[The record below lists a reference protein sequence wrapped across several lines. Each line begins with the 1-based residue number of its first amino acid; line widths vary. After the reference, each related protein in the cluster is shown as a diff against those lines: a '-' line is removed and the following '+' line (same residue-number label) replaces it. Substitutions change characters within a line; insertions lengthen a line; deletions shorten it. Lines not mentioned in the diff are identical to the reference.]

1 MIEAAGRPEGPSP
14 VWNIPHDRRTD
25 FVGRQ
30 DLLER
35 LGAATA
41 AGSNAVTQAITGP
54 AGVGKTRLA
63 VEHAY
68 AHCHDLDVVWWL
80 RAEQTTTL
88 RADLA
93 TLAWELGL
101 TTPSRAGVDAS
112 VAEVRAW
119 LDDHDRWMVVV
130 DNADDI
136 QAVDTIL
143 PQGGGGQVVLTS
155 RSDEWAGTADVV
167 GLDVLG
173 EDEAAEYLLR
183 RSGDNRPAS
192 ALALARAL
200 GCLPI
205 AVEKAGAYV
214 AQSPGLGLA
223 GYLEMFRARQAQLRA
238 RETQLRARETQLRA
252 REGRPA
258 DDVPTRPY
266 PASVAITC
274 TLAVERVEEE
284 SPAAVTI
291 LRACAFLAPESVPLS
306 LVSSADE
313 LPQPLGLGPLAQSD
327 ALSLLC
333 RLGLARSTWAGG
345 IAVDRVVQAVV
356 RDGLAGDAVR
366 VSTQLGPSSP
376 LRGPLGPWA
385 AGVLRLVD
393 AAFPLDS
400 NEVAAWDRCGRLVPH
415 ALAVTTYDEA
425 VDLEPQ
431 TTSRLLARVGI
442 YLQARGQFQ
451 EARGILDRA
460 LAITEVA
467 YGPDCSEAGIH
478 LANLAAVL
486 QDLGELVEARRCLE
500 RALAIAEA
508 TYGDEHPSVASHAC
522 NLGSVLADLDQ
533 PGLARLCF
541 ERALALDETIHGPD
555 HPTVA
560 SDLSKLALVL
570 WNEGDTLEARRCYEQ
585 ALVIDEA
592 LHGRRHPAVA
602 RDLANLALVLAD
614 SGALIEARQM
624 SERALAIVESILGPG
639 HPEVGAHLANLATV
653 LQDCGQLARARTCLE
668 RALVIAEEAEGP
680 EHPSVA
686 GVLNNLGSLLGQ
698 IGEPARA
705 RRCFDRALAIDEAA
719 LGPDHPEVGIIRQNR
734 TRLLGEPDAGGQTT
748 SSF

>member
-1 MIEAAGRPEGPSP
+1 VIEAAGRPEGPSP

-68 AHCHDLDVVWWL
+68 ARCHDLDVVWWL

-205 AVEKAGAYV
+205 AIEKAGAYV

-223 GYLEMFRARQAQLRA
+223 GYLDMFRARQAQLRA
-238 RETQLRARETQLRA
+238 P
-252 REGRPA
+252 EGRPA
-258 DDVPTRPY
+258 DDVPTGPY
-266 PASVAITC
+266 PAPVAITC

-376 LRGPLGPWA
+376 LRGPLGPSSPLRGPLGPWA

-393 AAFPLDS
+393 AAFDS
-400 NEVAAWDRCGRLVPH
+400 DAVAGWDRCGRLVPH
-415 ALAVTTYDEA
+415 ALAVTAYDEA

-431 TTSRLLARVGI
+431 ASSRLLARVGI
-442 YLQARGQFQ
+442 YLQTRGQLY
-451 EARGILDRA
+451 EARSVLDRA
-460 LAITEVA
+460 LAIAEVA
-467 YGPDCSEAGIH
+467 YGPDCPEAGTH
-478 LANLAAVL
+478 LANLGAVL
-486 QDLGELVEARRCLE
+486 HDLGELADARRCLE

-508 TYGDEHPSVASHAC
+508 TYGDEHPSVGINAS
-522 NLGSVLADLDQ
+522 NLGGVLADLGQ
-533 PGLARLCF
+533 PGPARLCF
-541 ERALALDETIHGPD
+541 ERALAIDEAIHGPD

-560 SDLSKLALVL
+560 SDLSNLALVL
-570 WNEGDTLEARRCYEQ
+570 WDDGDTLEAQRCYEQ

-592 LHGRRHPAVA
+592 LYGPEHPTVA

-614 SGALIEARQM
+614 SGELVEARRR
-624 SERALAIVESILGPG
+624 SERALAIVEATFGPG
-639 HPEVGAHLANLATV
+639 HPEVGAHLANLAMV
-653 LQDCGQLARARTCLE
+653 LQDCGQLAGARTCLE
-668 RALVIAEEAEGP
+668 RALVLAEEADGP
-680 EHPSVA
+680 RHPSVA
-686 GVLNNLGSLLGQ
+686 GVLNNLASVLSQ
-698 IGEPARA
+698 VGEPAEA
-705 RRCFDRALAIDEAA
+705 WRCFDRALAIHEAA
-719 LGPDHPEVGIIRQNR
+719 FGPEHPEVDIIRQNR
-734 TRLLGEPDAGGQTT
+734 ARLLQESDREHHPRHL
-748 SSF
+748 